1 MKAHTTLHAPRTAK
15 QNENIILKHWEATL
29 PQPWYKIWSINE
41 IKGQTSKILAVHSS
55 WSLHSF
61 NEWKHTP
68 RSTRLGLQEMRNHS
82 FSSPFH
88 LVALLAKCTL
98 ENCYVYCYFVWIIHT
113 FVHLVTQNADNV
125 IHRYILLCTVKLS
138 LWLRIWL
145 LGPFSMN

>member
-15 QNENIILKHWEATL
+15 QNENIILKNWEATL
-29 PQPWYKIWSINE
+29 PQPWYKIWSVHE
-41 IKGQTSKILAVHSS
+41 IKGQTSKILAVHFS

-125 IHRYILLCTVKLS
+125 IHTLEYSQIKFIIYGSDYWAHFQWIT
-138 LWLRIWL
+138 
-145 LGPFSMN
+145 